1 MAVVL
6 YVRIWPRDGFG
17 GLAGARVEESAEPRR
32 HIKIL
37 NGRSSRDDAYYGL
50 MEQRAVQR
58 QVRTEREK
66 KTSEAEWTA
75 APIDGTHTLQKQWA
89 SSSIRR

>member
-1 MAVVL
+1 MIVVL

-37 NGRSSRDDAYYGL
+37 NGFVARRTYYGRL
-50 MEQRAVQR
+50 NVQR
-58 QVRTEREK
+58 QVPDGEREENVGSGSGLHRPL
-66 KTSEAEWTA
+66 TTIHS
-75 APIDGTHTLQKQWA
+75 LQKQWA
-89 SSSIRR
+89 SSSTHR

>member
-1 MAVVL
+1 MVVVL

-37 NGRSSRDDAYYGL
+37 MASTRDDAYYGRL
-50 MEQRAVQR
+50 KRAVQR

-66 KTSEAEWTA
+66 KTSEVDCT
-75 APIDGTHTLQKQWA
+75 DH
-89 SSSIRR
+89 

>member
-1 MAVVL
+1 MIVVL

-37 NGRSSRDDAYYGL
+37 NGFDARRRLLWAAETCRSATSSDG
-50 MEQRAVQR
+50 
-58 QVRTEREK
+58 ERK
-66 KTSEAEWTA
+66 KTSEVDCTA
-75 APIDGTHTLQKQWA
+75 H
-89 SSSIRR
+89 

>member
-1 MAVVL
+1 MIVVL

-37 NGRSSRDDAYYGL
+37 NGFVARRDLLWAA
-50 MEQRAVQR
+50 ERAVQR
-58 QVRTEREK
+58 QVRTERERENVG
-66 KTSEAEWTA
+66 SGLHR
-75 APIDGTHTLQKQWA
+75 PLTLHSLQ
-89 SSSIRR
+89 